1 MDLNKR
7 NFIRQWV
14 LIFSLLWAGAGFAEP
29 LYLSQ
34 MKSAQV
40 DVDKSEE
47 VIKQLKEYRPIELAP
62 PLKLAPFH
70 NQVALQDELKRDFC
84 VSCHTAMPHR
94 KSERLRSYL
103 NMHVNHLACA
113 SCHFKPQGVALKYRW
128 HQWDSKTKEAS
139 APLITPHY
147 QGQPVTPDADNP
159 EIAKLLETWDESDI
173 SEQAE
178 QHQRLHNPLER
189 EGTRCDSCHTTEA
202 SLLDFE
208 QLDYDEEEI
217 HAIRNDRIAR
227 FLGDEVYEDKP
238 IKLMDLLQ

>member
-1 MDLNKR
+1 MISL
-7 NFIRQWV
+7 
-14 LIFSLLWAGAGFAEP
+14 LLWAGVGFAEP

-34 MKSAQV
+34 MRSVEV
-40 DVDKSEE
+40 DADETEE
-47 VIKQLKEYRPIELAP
+47 IIKQLKEYRPIELTP
-62 PLKLAPFH
+62 PLKLPPFH
-70 NQVALQDELKRDFC
+70 NQVTLQGESKRDFC

-113 SCHFKPQGVALKYRW
+113 SCHFKSEGVVLKYRW
-128 HQWDSKTKEAS
+128 HQWDREAKEAS
-139 APLITPHY
+139 SPLITPHY

-159 EIAKLLETWDESDI
+159 EIAKLLETWEESDI
-173 SEQAE
+173 NQQAE

-189 EGTRCDSCHTTEA
+189 EGTRCDSCHTTET
-202 SLLDFE
+202 SLLDLE

-227 FLGDEVYEDKP
+227 FLGDEAYEDKP